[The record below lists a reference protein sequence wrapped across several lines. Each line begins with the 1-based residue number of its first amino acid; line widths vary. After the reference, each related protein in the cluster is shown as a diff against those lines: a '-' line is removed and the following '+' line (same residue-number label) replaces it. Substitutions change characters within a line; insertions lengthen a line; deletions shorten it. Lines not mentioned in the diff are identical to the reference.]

1 MTQDHFMLW
10 RFTTTDGVL
19 DDILSF
25 NWNGTVFK
33 NGSRFIY
40 DYKNEWITIENHN
53 SIFGKTENLSFNKV
67 TLDYLKQLGFK
78 ERTTNRHSQSY
89 EKISVNFQF
98 ER

>member
-25 NWNGTVFK
+25 